1 MEKNRGMI
9 EKAKSQMKAAVESS
23 NMFLEL
29 AKIWGEP
36 LDPLRPY
43 PRVVELLC
51 SVDTTEAGENT
62 YSFDTDEDA
71 KEVYH
76 IDTNDNVTSTQVTP
90 NAVASVPFVDVLTK
104 EYYVS
109 FTDLLTAKYDVIAR
123 KKKTVNRA
131 LNADEIKKVMLITDA
146 AVASGN
152 RVVLASGTTKF
163 TYSNLIQMREYV
175 KDYGDNFV
183 LVVGSQIDH
192 DIILW
197 DYDENKYHSL
207 KQALADLNIQIVRVV
222 GNVSIDGSSKA
233 ILNTNKA
240 LLVALNTE
248 AGKPLAFSRKLLD
261 RVELVGGE
269 VIQQRAIIVSPA
281 IMPVGSNR
289 KPAVG
294 VCGFESIAAV
304 AINTKAFAGFYRG
317 STWTAEA

>member
-1 MEKNRGMI
+1 MEKKDVI
-9 EKAKSQMKAAVESS
+9 EKAKAQMKAAVESS

-29 AKIWGEP
+29 AKVWGEP

-43 PRVVELLC
+43 PKVVEVLC
-51 SVDTTEAGENT
+51 NVDTTEAGENT
-62 YSFDTDEDA
+62 YSFDTDEDT

-76 IDTNDNVTSTQVTP
+76 IDANSNVTSSQVTP
-90 NAVASVPFVDVLTK
+90 NAVGAVPFVDVLTK
-104 EYYVS
+104 EYFVA
-109 FTDLLTAKYDVIAR
+109 FTDLLTAKYDVIVR

-131 LNADEIKKVMLITDA
+131 LNADEIKKVVLVTDA
-146 AVASGN
+146 AVPSGK
-152 RVVLASGTTKF
+152 RVVLESGITKF
-163 TYSNLIQMREYV
+163 TYNALIQMREYV

-222 GNVSIDGSSKA
+222 GNVSVDGAPKA
-233 ILNTNKA
+233 ILGTNKA

-248 AGKPLAFSRKLLD
+248 VGKPLHFSRKLLD

-294 VCGFESIAAV
+294 VCGFQSIAV
-304 AINTKAFAGFYRG
+304 VCTNTSAMSGFYRG
-317 STWTAEA
+317 SSWVAEA

>member
-1 MEKNRGMI
+1 MENKEMI
-9 EKAKSQMKAAVESS
+9 EMAKAQMKAAVSS
-23 NMFLEL
+23 DRMFLEL

-43 PRVVELLC
+43 PKVIEMIAD
-51 SVDTTEAGENT
+51 VDTTEAGENT
-62 YSFDTDEDA
+62 YSFDTDEDT

-76 IDTNDNVTSTQVTP
+76 IDANSNVTSSQVTP
-90 NAVASVPFVDVLTK
+90 NAVATVNFVDVLTK
-104 EYYVS
+104 EYYVA

-131 LNADEIKKVMLITDA
+131 LNADEIKKMVLIADA
-146 AVASGN
+146 AIPSAN

-163 TYSNLIQMREYV
+163 TYSNLISMREKV

-183 LVVGSQIDH
+183 LVVGSQIDQ

-207 KQALADLNIQIVRVV
+207 KQALADLNIEIVRVV
-222 GNVSIDGSSKA
+222 GAVSIDGSSASLLGTNKA
-233 ILNTNKA
+233 IL
-240 LLVALNTE
+240 VATNTE
-248 AGKPLAFSRKLLD
+248 AGKPFKFSRKMLD
-261 RVELVGGE
+261 RIEIVGGE
-269 VIQQRAIIVSPA
+269 VVQQRAIIVSPA
-281 IMPVGSNR
+281 IMPVGANR

-304 AINTKAFAGFYRG
+304 CVNTKALAGFTRG
-317 STWTAEA
+317 ASWVAEA